1 MALLREFIEDYRGKI
16 GHFQHL
22 AEVCAYQCESALKRQ
37 GLRVLVTSRAKRLDS
52 LASKVEDR
60 AQEKNYKSIAEIYE
74 DIVDL
79 AGVRIALF
87 FPQDQQEVDQFIRA
101 NFNVE
106 SVKDFP
112 EALGHPGAYPKQFLG
127 YVGRH
132 YRLYLKPE
140 SLPPEE
146 RYLADYVVEVQVG
159 TVLMH
164 AWAEVEHD
172 LVYKSTGSFLS
183 QDEYAILDELNGLMY
198 EGEMALER
206 LQTAV
211 KKRINTEQHPFSNHY
226 ELASYLTDQKRKM
239 LHGPECRL
247 AIGRTDVLFQF
258 LKIIGLDSVPALRPV
273 LQSCSFS
280 QQAEPLAQQ
289 IVDHL
294 LLQDPNLYAQYDQA
308 RIMVG
313 AYDPFGT
320 PYEASSFFSDQGH
333 VGPFMRSWIAL
344 EQALG
349 EALPKALAGE
359 ASVLAL
365 DPQME
370 ADLRRAKELRNQI
383 LFGSHPPSSKELEW
397 GEEFLHSFL
406 DFLRQQEAEPSLP
419 QHKASKA

>member
-1 MALLREFIEDYRGKI
+1 MALIKEFLEDYRGKI

-60 AQEKNYKSIAEIYE
+60 AQEKNYRSIAEIYE

-87 FPQDQQEVDQFIRA
+87 FPQDQREVDQFIRS
-101 NFNVE
+101 NFNVD

-146 RYLADYVVEVQVG
+146 QHLANYVIEVQVG
-159 TVLMH
+159 SVLMH

-211 KKRINTEQHPFSNHY
+211 KRRINAEQHPFFNHY
-226 ELASYLTDQKRKM
+226 ELASYLTDQKRRA
-239 LHGPECRL
+239 LPGPECRFS
-247 AIGRTDVLFQF
+247 IGRTDVLFQF
-258 LKIIGLDSVPALRPV
+258 LKTIGLNSVPALRPI
-273 LQSCSFS
+273 LQTCRFS
-280 QQAEPLAQQ
+280 PQAEPLAQQ
-289 IVDHL
+289 IVDQL
-294 LLQDPNLYAQYDQA
+294 LVNNPDLYGAYDRA
-308 RIMVG
+308 RTTVG
-313 AYDPFGT
+313 ATDPFGT
-320 PYEASSFFSDQGH
+320 PYETLSFFSETGGL
-333 VGPFMRSWIAL
+333 GPFMRSWIGV
-344 EQALG
+344 ERALG
-349 EALPKALAGE
+349 QVLHQVLRGE
-359 ASVLAL
+359 
-365 DPQME
+365 P
-370 ADLRRAKELRNQI
+370 ADLVLDGQTEEKLRQAKKLRNQI
-383 LFGSHPPSSKELEW
+383 VFGSAPPGEEELER
-397 GEEFLHSFL
+397 GEEFLQGFLSFL
-406 DFLRQQEAEPSLP
+406 QQGAVEPSL
-419 QHKASKA
+419 QEQKA

>member
-1 MALLREFIEDYRGKI
+1 MALIREFIEDYRGKI
-16 GHFQHL
+16 SHFQHL

-60 AQEKNYKSIAEIYE
+60 AQEKNYQSIEEIYD

-87 FPQDQQEVDQFIRA
+87 FPQDQREVDQFIRS
-101 NFNVE
+101 NFKVD

-132 YRLYLKPE
+132 YRLYLKPD

-146 RYLADYVVEVQVG
+146 RHLAEHVIEVQVG

-172 LVYKSTGSFLS
+172 LVYKSTGAFLS

-206 LQTAV
+206 LQTAA
-211 KKRINTEQHPFSNHY
+211 KRRINAEQQPFSNHY
-226 ELASYLTDQKRKM
+226 ELSSYLNDQKRRA
-239 LHGPECRL
+239 LPGPECRFSV
-247 AIGRTDVLFQF
+247 GRTDVLFQF
-258 LKIIGLDSVPALRPV
+258 LKTIGLNSVPALRPI
-273 LQSCSFS
+273 LQACSFS
-280 QQAEPLAQQ
+280 PEEEPLAQQ

-294 LLQDPNLYAQYDQA
+294 LVGDADLYREWDQA
-308 RIMVG
+308 RITVG
-313 AYDPFGT
+313 AFDPFGT
-320 PYEASSFFSDQGH
+320 LYETVSCFSEDG
-333 VGPFMRSWIAL
+333 GLGAFMRSWIAV
-344 EQALG
+344 EQVLG
-349 EALPKALAGE
+349 ETLYKVLKGE
-359 ASVLAL
+359 PSDLVLDACAA
-365 DPQME
+365 E
-370 ADLRRAKELRNQI
+370 NLRRAKQLRNQI
-383 LFGSHPPSSKELEW
+383 LFSCEPPSPEELERD
-397 GEEFLHSFL
+397 EEFLRGFM
-406 DFLRQQEAEPSLP
+406 DFLRQELAEPSLRRH
-419 QHKASKA
+419 QVR